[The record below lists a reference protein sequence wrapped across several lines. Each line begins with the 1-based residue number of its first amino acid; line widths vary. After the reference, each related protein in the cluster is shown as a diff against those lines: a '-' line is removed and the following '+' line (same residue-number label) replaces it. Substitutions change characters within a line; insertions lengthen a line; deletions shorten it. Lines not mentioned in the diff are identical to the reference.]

1 LRNDDGLAGERHPIY
16 EENMTQSK
24 ALLTI
29 CELQRPIGVDFLI
42 VPGCSLLTLASA
54 VEPLRAANRQAGR
67 IVFNWRFVSVDGLPP
82 LTSSGIA
89 WPVSAKHDASA
100 RSDVLALIAGFG
112 AAQMTDRKLI
122 AHIYRA
128 ARNATLVIAIESG
141 AWLLARAGLLDEHRA
156 ATHWEDFE
164 DFAAAFPNVDLRP
177 DRYIIDGRFITTSGS
192 SPTFDLMVDLV
203 RRVLGHPAAL
213 DVASGFVHD
222 DLRPAGDP
230 QVNVTLGDANHD
242 PRLVRSIRIMET
254 HVDAPVSIAAI
265 ARRVSMSTRGLEQLF
280 ERQLGQ
286 TPGSYFLSLR
296 LAAARRLVNDT
307 RLSMTDIASRTGFS
321 SESSFSRA
329 FSRQFGLPPSASRK
343 QPSATQTVTAVSR
356 P

>member
-1 LRNDDGLAGERHPIY
+1 MAVN
-16 EENMTQSK
+16 
-24 ALLTI
+24 
-29 CELQRPIGVDFLI
+29 FL
-42 VPGCSLLTLASA
+42 VLPGCSLLTLAST

-67 IVFNWRFVSVDGLPP
+67 TVFDWRFVSVDGISPV
-82 LTSSGIA
+82 TSSGIA
-89 WPVSAKHDASA
+89 WPVSGKHDPSS
-100 RSDVLALIAGFG
+100 RCDVLGIIAGFG
-112 AAQMTDRKLI
+112 APQMIDRKLI

-128 ARNATLVIAIESG
+128 ARHARLVIGIESG

-164 DFAAAFPNVDLRP
+164 EFAAAFPNVDLRP
-177 DRYIIDGRFITTSGS
+177 DRYVIDRRFVTTSGA
-192 SPTFDLMVDLV
+192 SPTFDMMVDLV
-203 RRVLGHPAAL
+203 RRELGHPAAL
-213 DVASGFVHD
+213 DVATSFVHD
-222 DLRPAGDP
+222 DLRAAGDP
-230 QVNVTLGDANHD
+230 QVNATLGDARHD

-265 ARRVSMSTRGLEQLF
+265 AKRVSMSARGLEQLF
-280 ERQLGQ
+280 DRQLGQ

-321 SESSFSRA
+321 SESAFSRA
-329 FSRQFGLPPSASRK
+329 FSRQHGLSPSASRK
-343 QPSATQTVTAVSR
+343 QPSTVQTMTAISR

>member
-1 LRNDDGLAGERHPIY
+1 
-16 EENMTQSK
+16 MTQSK
-24 ALLTI
+24 ALPTNSDSKPSM
-29 CELQRPIGVDFLI
+29 RVDLLV
-42 VPGCSLLTLASA
+42 VPGSSLLTLASA

-67 IVFNWRFVSVDGLPP
+67 TVFDWHFVSVDGTAPV
-82 LTSSGIA
+82 TSSGIA
-89 WPVSAKHDASA
+89 WPVSGKHDAA
-100 RSDVLALIAGFG
+100 TTPDVLAVIAGFG

-128 ARNATLVIAIESG
+128 ARNTPVVIGVESG
-141 AWLLARAGLLDEHRA
+141 AWLLARTGLLDEHRA

-164 DFAAAFPNVDLRP
+164 EFATAFPNIDLRP
-177 DRYIIDGRFITTSGS
+177 DRYVTDRRFITTSGA
-192 SPTFDLMVDLV
+192 SPTFDMMVDLV

-213 DVASGFVHD
+213 DVASSFVHD
-222 DLRPAGDP
+222 DLRAAGDP

-265 ARRVSMSTRGLEQLF
+265 ARRVSMSARGLEQLF
-280 ERQLGQ
+280 ARQLGQ
-286 TPGSYFLSLR
+286 TPGAYFLSLR

-343 QPSATQTVTAVSR
+343 RPSAA
-356 P
+356 

>member
-1 LRNDDGLAGERHPIY
+1 MSVD
-16 EENMTQSK
+16 
-24 ALLTI
+24 LLV
-29 CELQRPIGVDFLI
+29 L
-42 VPGCSLLTLASA
+42 PGCSLLSLASA
-54 VEPLRAANRQAGR
+54 VEPLRAANRQSGR
-67 IVFNWRFVSVDGLPP
+67 IVFNWRFVSVDGVAP
-82 LTSSGIA
+82 LTSSGIG
-89 WPVSAKHDASA
+89 WPVTSTHDASS
-100 RSDVLALIAGFG
+100 RCDVLGVIAGFG

-128 ARNATLVIAIESG
+128 SRNATVVMGIESG
-141 AWLLARAGLLDEHRA
+141 PWLLARAGLLDEHRA

-177 DRYIIDGRFITTSGS
+177 DRYVIDRRFITTSGA
-192 SPTFDLMVDLV
+192 SPTFDMMVDLV

-213 DVASGFVHD
+213 DVATSFVHD
-222 DLRPAGDP
+222 DLRAAGDP
-230 QVNVTLGDANHD
+230 QVNATLGDARHD
-242 PRLVRSIRIMET
+242 PRLVRAIRIMET
-254 HVDAPVSIAAI
+254 HIDAPVSIAAI

-280 ERQLGQ
+280 DRQLGQ

-296 LAAARRLVNDT
+296 LAVARRLVNDT

-321 SESSFSRA
+321 SESAFSRA

-343 QPSATQTVTAVSR
+343 QPSTAQTVTAISR

>member
-1 LRNDDGLAGERHPIY
+1 
-16 EENMTQSK
+16 MTVD
-24 ALLTI
+24 LL
-29 CELQRPIGVDFLI
+29 V

-67 IVFNWRFVSVDGLPP
+67 TVFDWRFVSVDGIAPI
-82 LTSSGIA
+82 TSSGIA
-89 WPVSAKHDASA
+89 WPVSGKHDPSS
-100 RSDVLALIAGFG
+100 RCDGLAIVAGFG
-112 AAQMTDRKLI
+112 APQMTDRKLI

-128 ARNATLVIAIESG
+128 ARNARLVIGIESG

-164 DFAAAFPNVDLRP
+164 EFAAAFPNVDLRP
-177 DRYIIDGRFITTSGS
+177 DRYVIDRRFVTTSGA
-192 SPTFDLMVDLV
+192 SPTFDMMVDLV
-203 RRVLGHPAAL
+203 RRELGHPAAL
-213 DVASGFVHD
+213 DVATSFVHD
-222 DLRPAGDP
+222 DLRAAGDA
-230 QVNVTLGDANHD
+230 QVNATLGDARHD

-265 ARRVSMSTRGLEQLF
+265 AKRVSMSARGLEQLF
-280 ERQLGQ
+280 SRQLGQ
-286 TPGSYFLSLR
+286 TPGTYFLSLR

-329 FSRQFGLPPSASRK
+329 FSRQFGLSPSASRRR
-343 QPSATQTVTAVSR
+343 PATA
-356 P
+356 